1 MSSAISTGFSGISDL
16 NLWFKLKEGSDLYL
30 SDLQAIIKLRFPYIV
45 ENWQIIKGKLLDEL
59 SSYGDPF
66 RLQKE
71 VDSFSSLVATQ
82 LAGSSVIPSETS
94 LLSKFYTIFDSI
106 LINDAPISKREQ
118 EILTAEQ
125 VRVLAFT
132 KSKFLQM
139 RIDFTAARDQI
150 ADSIGG
156 NDADYNRIYSRASGA
171 KTLNKSI
178 DEIQSSAQF
187 QTAIDSVD
195 FILANEEILKKTAAI
210 DPFALARVNANN
222 PEFNI
227 SSYSSGKLIRMEYG
241 ETLQKLA
248 ARTLSNPDLWID
260 IAIANGLK
268 PPYVDEVGTSV
279 FLISNGSGNRINLSK
294 TDSLGNFNRD
304 KFYLNQIIMLQSN
317 VERSPD
323 QRIINS
329 ISEIPVSGELVIELS
344 GDEDLAKYKTQD
356 KAYLRVFAPQTI
368 NSTLFVLIPNKEV
381 IPGNIKTSTPWF
393 LRSKGE
399 DERRAGVDLY
409 VDEKGDLQFTPSG
422 DIQLSYGA
430 ANGIQALLI
439 LLSTELGSLTRHQ
452 DYGISSNIGSKN
464 IRATAIKQK
473 MAESVSKQIL
483 NDSRFDRLKTLSVQ
497 SLDGASGYQVFVEVI
512 LAGGN
517 SVIPITF
524 TVNVS

>member
-1 MSSAISTGFSGISDL
+1 M
-16 NLWFKLKEGSDLYL
+16 
-30 SDLQAIIKLRFPYIV
+30 
-45 ENWQIIKGKLLDEL
+45 
-59 SSYGDPF
+59 
-66 RLQKE
+66 
-71 VDSFSSLVATQ
+71 
-82 LAGSSVIPSETS
+82 
-94 LLSKFYTIFDSI
+94 
-106 LINDAPISKREQ
+106 
-118 EILTAEQ
+118 
-125 VRVLAFT
+125 RV
-132 KSKFLQM
+132 
-139 RIDFTAARDQI
+139 DFTAARDEI
-150 ADSIGG
+150 ADRIGG
-156 NDADYNRIYSRASGA
+156 NDADYNRIYSRASAA

-195 FILANEEILKKTAAI
+195 FILANEEILKKTAAV
-210 DPFALARVNANN
+210 DPFALAR
-222 PEFNI
+222 
-227 SSYSSGKLIRMEYG
+227 
-241 ETLQKLA
+241 TLN
-248 ARTLSNPDLWID
+248 NPDLWID

-268 PPYVDEVGTSV
+268 PPYVDEIGTSV
-279 FLISNGSGNRINLSK
+279 FLISNGSGNRINLAK

-304 KFYLNQIIMLQSN
+304 KFYLNQIIMLQSS

-368 NSTLFVLIPNKEV
+368 NSTLFVLIPNKEA
-381 IPGNIKTSTPWF
+381 IPGNVKTSTPWF

-497 SLDGASGYQVFVEVI
+497 SLDGASGYQVFIEVI